1 MGRCAMRVGVAVT
14 LLSVALAG
22 CIAERR
28 IPSEALEFRPQTLQ
42 RRQIQTRIFDTAD
55 EELILAASA
64 GLIQDLGFSIDESET
79 DLGVIVG
86 SKRRDA
92 RETGQIIRSVLTT
105 LAGAAL
111 SFGTHWGA
119 SDPIDDVQLIR
130 ASLVSAPAGD
140 SGRRMAVRITFQRI
154 VWDTDGEVSR
164 REAIDDPAIY
174 EEFFNALSHSVF
186 LEAHRI

>member
-1 MGRCAMRVGVAVT
+1 MRVVAVAAA
-14 LLSVALAG
+14 LLSVSLSG
-22 CIAERR
+22 CIADGR
-28 IPSEALEFRPQTLQ
+28 IPRDALEFRPQTLQ

-92 RETGQIIRSVLTT
+92 RETSQIIRSVLTT
-105 LAGAAL
+105 LAGAAM
-111 SFGTHWGA
+111 SFGTYWAA

-174 EEFFNALSHSVF
+174 EDFFNALSHSVF

>member
-1 MGRCAMRVGVAVT
+1 MRVAVAAA
-14 LLSVALAG
+14 LCSVVLAG
-22 CIAERR
+22 CVIDRG
-28 IPSEALEFRPQTLQ
+28 IPRDALEFRPQTVQ

-64 GLIQDLGFSIDESET
+64 GLIQDLGFTIDESET

-92 RETGQIIRSVLTT
+92 METGQVLRSVLTT

-111 SFGTHWGA
+111 SFGTYWTA

-130 ASLVSAPAGD
+130 ASLVSAPAGE

-154 VWDTDGEVSR
+154 VWDTDGEISR
-164 REAIDDPAIY
+164 REAIDDSAIY
-174 EEFFNALSHSVF
+174 EEFFDGLSRSVF